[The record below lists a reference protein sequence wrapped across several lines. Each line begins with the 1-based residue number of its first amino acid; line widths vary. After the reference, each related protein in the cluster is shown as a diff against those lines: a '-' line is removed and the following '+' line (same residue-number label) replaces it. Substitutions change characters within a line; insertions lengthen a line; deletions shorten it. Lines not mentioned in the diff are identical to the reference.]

1 MDIRNRVMTSQ
12 PFDKTSVV
20 LQKRIV
26 CDQNWAYVEIQDGGL
41 GPSLFFTLVSL
52 IIVIKRTEYHKPT
65 ITQPNLTS

>member
-20 LQKRIV
+20 LQKRTV

-41 GPSLFFTLVSL
+41 GPSLFFMHTGRNLISSSFIDSL
-52 IIVIKRTEYHKPT
+52 CSLHF
-65 ITQPNLTS
+65 L